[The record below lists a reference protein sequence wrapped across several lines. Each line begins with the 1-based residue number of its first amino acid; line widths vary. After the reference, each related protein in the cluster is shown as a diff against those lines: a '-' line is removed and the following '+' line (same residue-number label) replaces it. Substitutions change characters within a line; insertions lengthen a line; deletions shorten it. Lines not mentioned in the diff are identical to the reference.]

1 MLDVNI
7 HKRVLT
13 WLNKHPQFLY
23 QFNKLLKELK
33 ENPHIGPKLGN
44 SELRKVRITRKYR
57 LLYRFDPNVQ
67 SLVLLDVAPSDDV
80 VRRKAYTRKLAHQ
93 VQKVGLSSV

>member
-1 MLDVNI
+1 MMDVKI
-7 HKRVLT
+7 HKRVST

-23 QFNKLLKELK
+23 QFKKLLKKLK
-33 ENPHIGPKLGN
+33 ANPHIGPKLGN
-44 SELRKVRITRKYR
+44 SELRKVRITGKYR

-67 SLVLLDVAPSDDV
+67 LLVLLDVAPSDDV

-93 VQKVGLSSV
+93 VQKVGV